1 MNIVV
6 YGFLALLPI
15 IVVAVFLVGLKWPAS
30 RAMPISYVTV
40 LIIALFVWKLPVM
53 EIVGGTV
60 KGLIT
65 AITLLYII
73 FGSILVLN
81 TIMESGGLHQI
92 RQSLTNI
99 TKDRRIQVIIVAW
112 LFGSF
117 IEGSSGFGTP
127 AAVSCPLMLG
137 LGFPAFAAVIS
148 GMIIQS
154 TPVTFGAVAT
164 PVRTGIGGGLGG
176 GLSDGSPVHLY
187 SQRLASE
194 GLIGGDV
201 LIESTNAEGVV
212 SMVQNPVFFD
222 QFLGY
227 ISHYAA
233 LLHFVGGFCL
243 PLLLVAFLTKG
254 FGEKKSYSEGL
265 AVWPFC
271 FFGALAFTIPYLLIN
286 FYLNWELTSM
296 LGALTGLVIVI
307 FAAQAGFL
315 MPKKTWDFLAE
326 EKWDPGCK
334 GTITIEYV
342 EKPGGM
348 STIMAWMPYVCVVA
362 LILIT
367 RLVPSFKAFL
377 NNNRIGPI
385 NVPYTLPDG
394 VTVANVATT
403 WEILYSPGTIFIVVA
418 CITFFLH
425 GMKGDAFGRAWKKSA
440 LTMVDASTALIF
452 TVPMVQVFINSA
464 GGFDP
469 TILALIEGAH
479 PDFTA
484 AQQANYTAMPYVLA
498 EAAYA
503 LGGSIWP
510 FIAPIVGGLGAF
522 VAGSNT
528 VSNMTFS
535 LFQFT
540 TANLIVAG
548 TEGLPGTVMGDIHWP
563 AAIVGLQALGGA
575 AGNVICVHNV
585 VAAAAVVGFMGKE
598 GIVIRR
604 TFLVFCYYCLIP
616 SAAGTIFLY
625 STLKSGM
632 FFAGIVIL
640 AAWYLFVIYLLATNK
655 SRLKQIGSSLAD

>member
-1 MNIVV
+1 MGIVG

-30 RAMPISYVTV
+30 RAMPLSYVTV
-40 LIIALFVWKLPVM
+40 LIIAFFVWKLPVM
-53 EIVGGTV
+53 EVVGGTV

-73 FGSILVLN
+73 FGSILLLN
-81 TIMESGGLHQI
+81 TIMESGGLNQI
-92 RQSLTNI
+92 RNSLTGI

-164 PVRTGIGGGLGG
+164 PVRTGIGGGLSG
-176 GLSDGSPVHLY
+176 GLSDGTPVHLY
-187 SQRLASE
+187 SQALTER

-201 LIESTNAEGVV
+201 LMTNADGAV
-212 SMVQNPVFFD
+212 VQNPIFFD

-233 LLHFVGGFCL
+233 ILHFIAGFCL

-254 FGEKKSYSEGL
+254 FGERKTYSEGF
-265 AVWPFC
+265 AVWPFA
-271 FFGALAFTIPYLLIN
+271 FFGALAFTVPYVLIN
-286 FYLNWELTSM
+286 FFINWELTSM
-296 LGALTGLVIVI
+296 LGAFTGLIIVI
-307 FAAQAGFL
+307 FAARAGFL
-315 MPKKTWDFLAE
+315 MPKKTWDFVAE
-326 EKWDPGCK
+326 ETWDASWK
-334 GTITIEYV
+334 GTITLEYK

-348 STIMAWMPYVCVVA
+348 GTLMAWSPYVLVVA

-367 RLVPSFKAFL
+367 RLVPQFKAFL
-377 NNNRIGPI
+377 NTNRIGPI
-385 NVPYTLPDG
+385 NVPYTLPSG
-394 VTVANVATT
+394 TVANVSST

-425 GMKGDAFGRAWKKSA
+425 GMKGDSFGKAWKRSA
-440 LTMVDASTALIF
+440 ITMLDASTALIF
-452 TVPMVQVFINSA
+452 TVPMVQVFINSG
-464 GGFDP
+464 GGFDGS
-469 TILALIEGAH
+469 ILTLIQSAH
-479 PDFTA
+479 PDFSA

-503 LGGSIWP
+503 LGGGIWP
-510 FIAPIVGGLGAF
+510 FIAPVIGGLGAF

-540 TANLIVAG
+540 TANLIVNG
-548 TEGLPGTVMGDIHWP
+548 TPGLPGTEMGIVHWP
-563 AAIVGLQALGGA
+563 AAIVALQALGGA

-604 TFLVFCYYCLIP
+604 TFLVFCYYCIVP
-616 SAAGTIFLY
+616 AAAGSIFLY
-625 STLKSGM
+625 STIKTGM
-632 FFAGIVIL
+632 FYAGIIIFI
-640 AAWYLFVIYLLATNK
+640 AWYLFVIYTLATNNA
-655 SRLKQIGSSLAD
+655 RLKKIGSPLAD